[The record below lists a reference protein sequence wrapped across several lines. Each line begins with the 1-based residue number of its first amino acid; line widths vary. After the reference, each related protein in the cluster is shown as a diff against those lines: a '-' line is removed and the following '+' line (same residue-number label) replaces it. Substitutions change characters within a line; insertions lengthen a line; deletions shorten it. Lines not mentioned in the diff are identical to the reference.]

1 MDRHRLLK
9 SDPNETNLVP
19 RRESNRGVPFGFDYS
34 LSYWKLRKTK
44 KKQISDMCVVVWRF
58 IALNIKKTHATFTLK
73 TLSLPNT
80 RGEGAG
86 CGPSRGAARPR
97 GGGDRRGA
105 ALRADR
111 QHPPLLVVQAA
122 GRAASGKIEG
132 AQRQLGGPLGG

>member
-1 MDRHRLLK
+1 MLEVEKKAKTPK
-9 SDPNETNLVP
+9 SQTCGGLTVYKPYKNKSHANVP
-19 RRESNRGVPFGFDYS
+19 
-34 LSYWKLRKTK
+34 
-44 KKQISDMCVVVWRF
+44 
-58 IALNIKKTHATFTLK
+58 LK

-80 RGEGAG
+80 RGQGAG

-111 QHPPLLVVQAA
+111 QRPPLLVVQAA

-132 AQRQLGGPLGG
+132 TQRQLGGPLGG